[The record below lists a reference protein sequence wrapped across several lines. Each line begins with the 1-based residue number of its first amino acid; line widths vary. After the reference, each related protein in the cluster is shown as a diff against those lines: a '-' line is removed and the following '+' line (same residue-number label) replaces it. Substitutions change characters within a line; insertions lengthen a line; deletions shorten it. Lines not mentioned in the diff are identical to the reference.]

1 MEYEIKI
8 QNTPNPNA
16 LKFIM
21 NVPVIASGNA
31 TFKSASERESTPLAA
46 RLFDLTGVTEV
57 FFFDNYITV
66 TQDGSADWHTLEGQI
81 KKTISQNFDNHD
93 PDITLDN
100 KPSVATPKTDNEDI
114 NKINEILDRT
124 VRPYLQMDGGDLQV
138 LALENN
144 ALKISYQG
152 ACGSCPSA
160 TRGTMLAVE
169 NILRNEFNPEI
180 TVQIG

>member
-1 MEYEIKI
+1 MDYEIKI
-8 QNTPNPNA
+8 QSTPNPNA

-21 NVPVIASGNA
+21 TVPVIASGNA
-31 TFKSASERESTPLAA
+31 TFKSAAECEKTPLAA
-46 RLFDLTGVTEV
+46 QFFGLAGVTEV

-66 TQDGSADWHTLEGQI
+66 TQDGSADWNTLEGQV
-81 KKTISQNFDNHD
+81 KETISQKFDNHD
-93 PDITLDN
+93 PNIPVDN
-100 KPSVATPKTDNEDI
+100 KTSVATPKTDNEDI

-138 LALENN
+138 LTLENDV
-144 ALKISYQG
+144 LKISYQG

-160 TRGTMLAVE
+160 TMGTMRAVE